1 MCYCALIRWC
11 LYECDYISIGA
22 TTRTHL
28 HGFPMHVCYTQFNI
42 SAATSAFRE
51 AFPVMDGSH
60 ARSIPSCTITRVL
73 DGAITTNFGVTSE
86 AEVATADHALIQRI
100 LMFAALGLLA
110 NDDSGGDPWAKVLYN
125 PATEATEYV
134 PGATATRQLFADVI
148 VVLTVLA
155 LARVWLHT
163 RITPPPQVPAPN
175 ATPEGTPVKDAT
187 KKV

>member
-1 MCYCALIRWC
+1 L
-11 LYECDYISIGA
+11 LTLNFPTGVISEDE
-22 TTRTHL
+22 
-28 HGFPMHVCYTQFNI
+28 V
-42 SAATSAFRE
+42 
-51 AFPVMDGSH
+51 
-60 ARSIPSCTITRVL
+60 ARS
-73 DGAITTNFGVTSE
+73 
-86 AEVATADHALIQRI
+86 DHALIQRI

-110 NDDSGGDPWAKVLYN
+110 NDDSGGDPWARVLYN

-163 RITPPPQVPAPN
+163 RVASSTPNPVPV
-175 ATPEGTPVKDAT
+175 PETVKEEN